1 VAPRVLTTRELNR
14 ALLARQLLLDRV
26 SRRVPSVVERMGEV
40 QSQYAP
46 SAYVGLWSRIDGLRR
61 EHVDEALVSKRV
73 VQGTLMRST
82 IHLVSRRDYA
92 PLAAG
97 VRRARREWWLRAT
110 RRGDDRALRRAAD
123 RVRAALADGP
133 RTRAELL
140 PEVGGDTQLWN
151 GVGLWV
157 DLVRVPPSGTWARRR
172 ADLFATAD
180 WWLGEPPDATEEDGL
195 RLLVTRYL
203 AAFGPASRKDLSSW
217 AGVPV
222 TMFAPVLS
230 AMRLRGF
237 RDERGEELIDLPRA
251 PLPDSDAPAPVR
263 LLGTYDAVLLA
274 HARRTDVLPEPHRE
288 RVFNIHLPHSVCSFL
303 VDGRV
308 AGSWRIA
315 DGRVEVEAFERLSR
329 AARTELDEE
338 LDRVLELYR

>member
-1 VAPRVLTTRELNR
+1 
-14 ALLARQLLLDRV
+14 
-26 SRRVPSVVERMGEV
+26 
-40 QSQYAP
+40 
-46 SAYVGLWSRIDGLRR
+46 
-61 EHVDEALVSKRV
+61 
-73 VQGTLMRST
+73 
-82 IHLVSRRDYA
+82 
-92 PLAAG
+92 
-97 VRRARREWWLRAT
+97 
-110 RRGDDRALRRAAD
+110 
-123 RVRAALADGP
+123 
-133 RTRAELL
+133 
-140 PEVGGDTQLWN
+140 
-151 GVGLWV
+151 
-157 DLVRVPPSGTWARRR
+157 
-172 ADLFATAD
+172 
-180 WWLGEPPDATEEDGL
+180 
-195 RLLVTRYL
+195 VTRYL